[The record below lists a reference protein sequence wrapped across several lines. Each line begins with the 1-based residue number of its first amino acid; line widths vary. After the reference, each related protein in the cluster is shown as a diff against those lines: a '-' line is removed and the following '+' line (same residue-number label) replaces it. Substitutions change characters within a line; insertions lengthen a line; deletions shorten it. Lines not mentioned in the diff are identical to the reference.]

1 MTENL
6 NQTETNTPIS
16 SNDAPERALTTRE
29 ILEQN
34 WDRFMNTDE
43 AETASAPQSNLSA
56 ENEPSTPEIPPFDA
70 NSHLDTA
77 YEELKSQLQEK
88 GVTSKEEW
96 IKSLVYLDKL
106 YHQDFDKFLA
116 TVHQDQAKNKI
127 KSTCYDIDRLK
138 EAVIQKGL
146 MALMGQN
153 RGGMTQPFI
162 PQMGQGQMPIQNPSV
177 NPSYL
182 MQKMP
187 QMPQIPYHPLDA
199 FKIQQPKADMTSL
212 LKDLVQQELTS
223 FIAKNQET
231 SQKAKSASFT
241 PKATQTPPK
250 GTSTHTASGRL
261 KTTREILEEGC
272 RLLGI

>member
-16 SNDAPERALTTRE
+16 SNDTPERALTTRE

-43 AETASAPQSNLSA
+43 AETASASQSDSVTDMANSLP
-56 ENEPSTPEIPPFDA
+56 ENPPFDA
-70 NSHLDTA
+70 SHHLDTA
-77 YEELKSQLQEK
+77 YEELKPELSQK

-96 IKSLVYLDKL
+96 IKSLVHLDKL

-116 TVHQDQAKNKI
+116 TVHQAQAKEKL
-127 KSTCYDIDRLK
+127 KSSNYDVDRLK
-138 EAVIQKGL
+138 EAVIHNGL

-153 RGGMTQPFI
+153 RAGITPAYV
-162 PQMGQGQMPIQNPSV
+162 PQMGQGQMPMQNINAYMP
-177 NPSYL
+177 YA

-187 QMPQIPYHPLDA
+187 QMPYHPLDA
-199 FKIQQPKADMTSL
+199 FKIQQPKADVTGL
-212 LKDLVQQELTS
+212 LKDLVQQELKS
-223 FIAKNQET
+223 FIAQNQET
-231 SQKAKSASFT
+231 SQKAKSASFA
-241 PKATQTPPK
+241 PKSTQTPPK
-250 GTSTHTASGRL
+250 GTTTHTASGRL